1 MYIYY
6 IGVIPGS
13 REARQLL
20 SPSPRGGIPR
30 DNLSRYNMVYITHQ
44 MYL

>member
-1 MYIYY
+1 MCTFT

-13 REARQLL
+13 KEARQLL
-20 SPSPRGGIPR
+20 SPSPRGAIPR
-30 DNLSRYNMVYITHQ
+30 ENILRYNMVYITHQ